1 MNVHSKIRS
10 FIKIMTALERSE
22 SYVAILF
29 KHCFI
34 KLFIYFNFVCY
45 LIYVALFSGKSL
57 SILISPSLFYIIE
70 TH

>member
-10 FIKIMTALERSE
+10 FIKIMNALEHSE

-34 KLFIYFNFVCY
+34 NLFIYFNFVCY